1 MPEKKN
7 IKSNL
12 STKKKGASSLCRRS
26 QISELSEK
34 PERNFILDHIY
45 QGDCTEIMNSLP
57 PGSVDMIF
65 ADPPYNMQLKGE
77 LHRPDHSRV
86 DAVDDHWD
94 QFASLVEYDR
104 FTRAWLT
111 AARRLLNDDGGIW
124 VIGSYHNIFRV
135 GAALQ
140 DLGFWILNDVIWRKS
155 NPMPNFRG
163 RRFTNAH
170 ETLIWAAKCEKSKY
184 RFNYE
189 AMKTMNDD
197 VQMRSDWTI
206 PICSGLERLRNED
219 GEKGHTTQKPESLLY
234 RVLTAST
241 SAGDVVL
248 DPFFGTGT
256 TGAVAKKLGRHFI
269 GIEREDAYIKLA
281 RKRIAAT
288 EPYSADALEGLVSK
302 REEMRVPFGWLIER
316 GLIKPGAT
324 LTDRDHQIQAK
335 VAADGSLA
343 TTDGVNKYRGSIH
356 KVGAAIQSA
365 PSCNGWTYWHY
376 HDGKN
381 SFPIDRLRQRVRE
394 ELNSKS
400 TIQ

>member
-1 MPEKKN
+1 MPAKKTVPPH
-7 IKSNL
+7 KSTGK
-12 STKKKGASSLCRRS
+12 STKKPTASKIEF
-26 QISELSEK
+26 QA
-34 PERNFILDHIY
+34 NHIY
-45 QGDCTEIMNSLP
+45 QGDCVEIMRSLP
-57 PGSVDMIF
+57 KGSVDMIF
-65 ADPPYNMQLKGE
+65 ADPPYNLQLRGD
-77 LHRPDHSRV
+77 LHRPDNSKV

-94 QFASLVEYDR
+94 QFGSYKEYDK
-104 FTRAWLT
+104 FTHEWLS
-111 AARRLLNDDGGIW
+111 AARDLLTEDGGMW

-135 GAALQ
+135 GSILQ

-170 ETLIWAAKCEKSKY
+170 ETLIWAAKSEKSKY

-206 PICSGLERLRNED
+206 PICNGAERLKTDD
-219 GEKGHTTQKPESLLY
+219 GEKGHATQKPEALLY

-241 SAGDVVL
+241 QPGDIIL
-248 DPFFGTGT
+248 DPFFGSGT
-256 TGAVAKKLGRHFI
+256 TGAVAKKLGRNFI
-269 GIEREDAYIKLA
+269 GIEREDSYIKLA
-281 RKRIAAT
+281 KKRIAAA
-288 EPYSADALEGLVSK
+288 EQISEESLQGMVAK
-302 REEMRVPFGWLIER
+302 REELRVPFGWLIER

-324 LTDRDHQIQAK
+324 LTDSKNSIEAK
-335 VAADGSLA
+335 VTADGSVV
-343 TTDGVNKYRGSIH
+343 TTDGVNQYRGSIH

-376 HDGKN
+376 NDGKN

-394 ELNSKS
+394 EMNVN
-400 TIQ
+400 TVMQ